1 MSGADGRGR
10 GRVIVAG
17 GSIASLFAG
26 ALVHRL
32 GFAVDVFERSR
43 EALASRGA
51 GIVSHPELFD
61 VLTQA
66 GAALDDTTGV
76 PVVGRMTLS
85 RDGTVLGEHAL
96 PPIMM
101 S

>member
-1 MSGADGRGR
+1 MTERVGHDR

-17 GSIASLFAG
+17 GSIAGLFAG
-26 ALVHRL
+26 ALLHRL

-61 VLTQA
+61 VLRPDGSGDRRERRRGGDRTHHP
-66 GAALDDTTGV
+66 GAATARSWAST
-76 PVVGRMTLS
+76 PCRRS
-85 RDGTVLGEHAL
+85 
-96 PPIMM
+96 
-101 S
+101 